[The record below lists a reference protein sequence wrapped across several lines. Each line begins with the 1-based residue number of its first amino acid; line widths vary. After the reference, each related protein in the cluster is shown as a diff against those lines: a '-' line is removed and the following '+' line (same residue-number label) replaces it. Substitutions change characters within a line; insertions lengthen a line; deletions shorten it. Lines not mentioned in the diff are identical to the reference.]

1 MIKKQ
6 ILSEEFKRMQELAGI
21 ITEMP
26 KIINPASGIK
36 KKIDVIKEWV
46 WYTCDEGQAT
56 QDINEYNK
64 MIDKYFAFK
73 DDVTKE
79 DFAKIW
85 NKVLEK
91 YAIDMGADGE
101 FFEETWEDVQNG
113 TLVGK

>member
-1 MIKKQ
+1 MI
-6 ILSEEFKRMQELAGI
+6 SEEFKRMQELAGI

-26 KIINPASGIK
+26 KIADPTLNMK

-56 QDINEYNK
+56 QDINEYNR
-64 MIDKYFAFK
+64 MIDRYFADK

-85 NKVLEK
+85 SKVVGK
-91 YAIDMGADGE
+91 YGIDLGADLE